1 MASRPLNPN
10 AQPFYPPNTL
20 HDHASLHHV
29 TDASTNQSIKRN
41 GTNRTKCEWRMKGT
55 RTETSKGKI
64 PYNDGCATRGNVIPF
79 PTTIEKSNVTTVMIR
94 NIPNQFTFSD
104 LLKILDEHCFELN
117 KTVEDAAAYS
127 KFDFLYLPMDFRRHA
142 IDKKL
147 SNLGYAFV
155 NFTSPTAAFKF
166 YKRFNG
172 FIWNVNTNRK
182 TCEINAAQYQGIE
195 YLIRKFH
202 EKVFRCK
209 RSDFLPFVF
218 WEHRDGFNSQVV
230 GTTVGKRIWG
240 LPRKS

>member
-1 MASRPLNPN
+1 MAYL
-10 AQPFYPPNTL
+10 PFIIL
-20 HDHASLHHV
+20 
-29 TDASTNQSIKRN
+29 R
-41 GTNRTKCEWRMKGT
+41 
-55 RTETSKGKI
+55 
-64 PYNDGCATRGNVIPF
+64 
-79 PTTIEKSNVTTVMIR
+79 
-94 NIPNQFTFSD
+94 FSD

-127 KFDFLYLPMDFRRHA
+127 KFDFLYLPMDFRLKFRNYFFHFINTDLSNNHLFGSYFIRRHA

-182 TCEINAAQYQGIE
+182 TCEINAAQYQVLLPYHVLVHKFPYHCHQKCGSHKFSIFPMLSSFILMLVLYYQGIE

>member
-10 AQPFYPPNTL
+10 AQPFYPPTIL
-20 HDHASLHHV
+20 HGHHISA
-29 TDASTNQSIKRN
+29 ASTNQNI
-41 GTNRTKCEWRMKGT
+41 
-55 RTETSKGKI
+55 
-64 PYNDGCATRGNVIPF
+64 TRGG
-79 PTTIEKSNVTTVMIR
+79 R
-94 NIPNQFTFSD
+94 NRAKFND

-117 KTVEDAAAYS
+117 KTAKDAAAYS

-172 FIWNVNTNRK
+172 FIWNVTTNRK
-182 TCEINAAQYQGIE
+182 TCEINAAQYQGVDA
-195 YLIRKFH
+195 LIRKFR
-202 EKVFRCK
+202 EKIFRCK

-218 WEHRDGFNSQVV
+218 WEYRDGFNSQVV
-230 GTTVGKRIWG
+230 GTTVGKHVWG